1 MESGVHDLGGFV
13 DEPLFAE
20 EDDAMLIHKEF
31 ATCILEVEENGIA
44 TLTMNDER
52 RMNPFN
58 EENLKNII
66 SALEVLRQ
74 SNAAQVLIVT
84 GQGLAFSTGGDIKY
98 LQEMDSIEKAKWTF
112 DAASYSVNQF
122 YDLEIPVIAAV
133 NGIVAGAALALIMAC
148 DLIIASEQSS
158 LFFSFRQIAFT
169 PDSGTSYFLVHKLG
183 YHKAAEILFFGRRIE
198 SRQAAELGLVNK
210 VVADDQLMPEAK
222 KWAGR
227 IVNGPMQTIAFDKK
241 LLRAAQ
247 HNTMKEQ
254 QELESMYQLI
264 TWSSPDFKEG
274 VSAFMEGR
282 KPSFT
287 GKYMADYQNIG
298 KV

>member
-1 MESGVHDLGGFV
+1 
-13 DEPLFAE
+13 
-20 EDDAMLIHKEF
+20 MLVRKEF
-31 ATCILEVEENGIA
+31 ATCVLEVEDNGVAI
-44 TLTMNDER
+44 LTMTDER

-58 EENLKNII
+58 EENLKNIL
-66 SALEVLRQ
+66 SALNLLRQ
-74 SNAAQVLIVT
+74 TAEAQVLIVT
-84 GQGLAFSTGGDIKY
+84 GKGLAFSTGGDIKY
-98 LQEMDSIEKAKWTF
+98 LNEINNIEQAKWTF
-112 DAASYSVNQF
+112 DAASFSVNQF

-148 DLIIASEQSS
+148 DLIIASEPSS

-198 SRQAAELGLVNK
+198 ARQAAELGLVNK
-210 VVADDQLMPEAK
+210 VVAAEQLLPEAQ
-222 KWAGR
+222 KWAER
-227 IVNGPMQTIAFDKK
+227 IVDGPMQTIAFDKK

-247 HNTMKEQ
+247 QNTMKEQ

-274 VSAFMEGR
+274 VSAFTEGR
-282 KPSFT
+282 KPKFT
-287 GKYMADYQNIG
+287 GKYVADYRNLG
-298 KV
+298 